1 MLQNELL
8 ITINSHQNSFFW
20 HFKILIYEYHACT
33 SKLFQ
38 NKELLIAA
46 STGKREKVIKL
57 IVYEADVEYVDKV
70 SFMFCT
76 IE

>member
-1 MLQNELL
+1 MSIMHALL
-8 ITINSHQNSFFW
+8 
-20 HFKILIYEYHACT
+20 
-33 SKLFQ
+33 KLFQ